1 MGKSIFFK
9 NVLIIAPHAD
19 DELFVLDF
27 LYSRSFKFNNI
38 YLLVLDNNRK
48 RRLESELFCS
58 ALGIRLIGY
67 HKNSIFLKDGI
78 FHNKF
83 SELNS
88 FLLEQI
94 KKYSLI
100 LSPMIEGGHQ
110 DHDTVAS
117 SLLFLKDK
125 FNVNNEIWFFPC
137 YGNFKRFP
145 FIYKCGIDK
154 NKYKINQIKYV
165 RSKDWLS
172 RIIFLIFSC
181 YKSQYKSWA
190 LIFPALFI
198 SRNIFNSNILIS
210 AKSLYFKNIPKYLPN
225 KCLYSVYRGISKQKW
240 LRSLNLDL

>member
-1 MGKSIFFK
+1 MFFK

-27 LYSRSFKFNNI
+27 LYSRSFKFNKI
-38 YLLVLDNNRK
+38 YLLVLDNNYQ
-48 RRLESELFCS
+48 RRLESQLFCS
-58 ALGIRLIGY
+58 ALGIKLIDY
-67 HKNSIFLKDGI
+67 PNNAFFLEDGI
-78 FHNKF
+78 FHTKF

-88 FLLEQI
+88 YLLEQI

-125 FNVNNEIWFFPC
+125 FNFNKEIWFFPC

-145 FIYKCGIDK
+145 FIYKCGLDN
-154 NKYKINQIKYV
+154 NKYKINQIKYDK
-165 RSKDWLS
+165 SKNWLI
-172 RIIFLIFSC
+172 RIIFLILSC

-198 SRNIFNSNILIS
+198 SRNIFNSNKLIS
-210 AKSLYFKNIPKYLPN
+210 AQSLYFKNIAKYLPN
-225 KCLYSVYRGISKQKW
+225 KCLYSVYRGISKKKW
-240 LRSLNLDL
+240 LMSLNLDL